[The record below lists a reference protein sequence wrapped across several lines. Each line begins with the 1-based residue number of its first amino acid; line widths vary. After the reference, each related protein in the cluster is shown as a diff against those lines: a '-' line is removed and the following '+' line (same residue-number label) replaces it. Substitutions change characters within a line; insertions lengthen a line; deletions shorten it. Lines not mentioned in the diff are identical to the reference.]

1 MRLFQKIMSNLKK
14 GLSAILIA
22 GVSFFV
28 IYSIVTYNQKQS
40 IFEEVSSSDETN
52 SDIQDKDVSLNT
64 DISDPDENKVS
75 HISTPEELR
84 GIYMTSWVAGNSR
97 LRERLILF
105 IEETSLNTIVIDVKI
120 SSGEISFKIDNE
132 YLSSFNS
139 FSRRVRDIDDLISEL
154 HEKGIY
160 VVGRVV
166 VFQDSHY
173 ASIRPDQAVQNKEGD
188 TWESYNGSTW
198 VDPSSKDM
206 WKYIAVLS
214 EEVYNLGFDEINYD
228 YIRFPT
234 DGNLSDIVY
243 PLSGARLANEQK
255 TDILKDFLS
264 YIDGEV
270 RSKKIP
276 VSVDVFGLVAVAGGD
291 IGIGQILE
299 DIVPYVDYISP
310 MVYPSHFAD
319 GWSGYQ
325 NPAEYPYEVIYETM
339 NSAKQRLIAIGD
351 DPQKIRPWLQD
362 FSLGYS
368 YGISEVQAQ
377 MQGVIDSGLNSWMM
391 WNASNKYTNKAYE

>member
-52 SDIQDKDVSLNT
+52 SDIQDKDVSLNK

>member
-188 TWESYNGSTW
+188 TWESYNGSSW

>member
-1 MRLFQKIMSNLKK
+1 MSNLKK

-52 SDIQDKDVSLNT
+52 SDIQDKDVSLNK

>member
-1 MRLFQKIMSNLKK
+1 MSNLKK

>member
-1 MRLFQKIMSNLKK
+1 MSNLKK

-188 TWESYNGSTW
+188 TWESYNGSSW